1 MNIFL
6 LRGLV
11 REKEHWGD
19 FKVQIES
26 AFPNANI
33 ITPEIQGVGQFIDI
47 TSPDNFDEMIEFM
60 RKNHIECFDN
70 DQENILMAMSLGGM
84 ITRRWIELHQKD
96 FKKIILVNTSFKG
109 INPLFHRLKPACI
122 VNFLKI
128 FATPGIENRER
139 TIVKMVSN
147 NNTNHEKII
156 KNWIEIQN
164 KRPVKRASFI
174 NQIKA
179 ALTFSPAQTWPSN
192 IPLLIL
198 AGKMDRLCSVE
209 SSKKIHKVWGG
220 ELALHETAGHDLPID
235 DAPWMIEKIKNW
247 LKAE

>member
-1 MNIFL
+1 
-6 LRGLV
+6 
-11 REKEHWGD
+11 
-19 FKVQIES
+19 
-26 AFPNANI
+26 
-33 ITPEIQGVGQFIDI
+33 
-47 TSPDNFDEMIEFM
+47 
-60 RKNHIECFDN
+60 
-70 DQENILMAMSLGGM
+70 
-84 ITRRWIELHQKD
+84 
-96 FKKIILVNTSFKG
+96 
-109 INPLFHRLKPACI
+109 
-122 VNFLKI
+122 
-128 FATPGIENRER
+128 
-139 TIVKMVSN
+139 MVSN

-192 IPLLIL
+192 IPLLVL